1 MPFDCQFERN
11 WKAWFKINVTSVIM
25 AVLVYKVFKTI
36 LAFIMIFIKKKKKNR
51 TLTPNASPAMTLTS
65 IPSLDETGMF
75 SATISWID
83 GSCIFSFLAR
93 LIHSCRPWA
102 FSSPCDHSQCMM
114 PRPAVN
120 HWKHACWKKL
130 QEVKKNVLN
139 CIYIYH

>member
-1 MPFDCQFERN
+1 MIQN
-11 WKAWFKINVTSVIM
+11 NVTSVIR
-25 AVLVYKVFKTI
+25 AVLIYKVFITI
-36 LAFIMIFIKKKKKNR
+36 FAFIMIFIKKKKR

-93 LIHSCRPWA
+93 LIHSCRPRA

-120 HWKHACWKKL
+120 HLKHACWKKF
-130 QEVKKNVLN
+130 QEMKKNVRN
-139 CIYIYH
+139 CISIHH

>member
-1 MPFDCQFERN
+1 MPFDCQFQKELNNRIQN
-11 WKAWFKINVTSVIM
+11 NVTSVIRE
-25 AVLVYKVFKTI
+25 VIYNHISFYPE
-36 LAFIMIFIKKKKKNR
+36 FHKKKKG

-120 HWKHACWKKL
+120 HYV
-130 QEVKKNVLN
+130 EKNFRR
-139 CIYIYH
+139 

>member
-1 MPFDCQFERN
+1 
-11 WKAWFKINVTSVIM
+11 
-25 AVLVYKVFKTI
+25 
-36 LAFIMIFIKKKKKNR
+36 MIQNKCYICHNGCSGLQGIYNHISFYHDFHKKKKKNR

-120 HWKHACWKKL
+120 H
-130 QEVKKNVLN
+130 
-139 CIYIYH
+139 